1 MKNITQYFEDT
12 VQSNNSITIHS
23 SDDTKKETK
32 YKEDSKQKRSH
43 KKVKLSQTNVK
54 EKLCDIVEKN
64 GDMINKTLST
74 LAKVNNGNSN
84 ETYIKSFSRG
94 LRTNFKRNKFIH
106 QSLDHL
112 DLETNDFNVKNKKR
126 SEKDNLK
133 ICLSNDERYKKE
145 LSKKTNINKNVSI
158 NNTLENKEMIDS
170 IELIDIDSNDK
181 IENIREESNAF
192 QILMSRNKTGQ
203 CISPIKLPQKEEI
216 NIKKSEECKEKLKHS
231 KEKLVALADKK
242 GYSKRKLI
250 EMEEGEK
257 IEQMIQNRIKFFKGE
272 DKKDNS
278 ISTTV
283 LNHKQPAG
291 SLLNYFSKTPG
302 DLIHTNMA
310 NMSTIVVKAD
320 VHMTEN
326 SIKHELYKTNS
337 SNKIQP
343 SKKNKKSEFSQI
355 DDIRIIESENI
366 NILNNKKKL
375 QDEQQH
381 NKHRWS
387 LRIKLQTYEDENAS
401 LGESS
406 DDELFSPSTNKLN
419 IESYEKFKAIKN
431 VDVENLSIKNNSK
444 RGISKQVNECT
455 KSKLISESSK
465 HNDAIHDSKYLKN
478 KLENK
483 KKLIRLNQHE
493 SALIENKNLNNYNN
507 TNIEN
512 ITRNKQNQEDC
523 IIIHDNSLE
532 RKTIDKLAPLFTK
545 RKKPDPNVIAA
556 RRLFLQPD
564 ITDNNNKNANR
575 KVNVYGILPF
585 SLISHVTQSSNLF
598 SNETDI
604 FNIPKEICNDYNPII
619 DVNNFKHLIDLSKKK
634 FKALGKVNKPKIQEV
649 LMDIEKHCSNV
660 KDMWSVIS
668 LIVKEQPNKIILT
681 KTRSKKNKQSEKK
694 EGIEDSFE
702 CCSWTYKYRP
712 KSSQEIVGNE
722 EAVAKLKEWLL
733 GWKAIFTN
741 EDVSSGDEF
750 YSSDSSS
757 SKMIENNQVAVLL
770 GPHGCGKTA
779 SVYAVANEF
788 GYTVLEL
795 NASSRRT
802 GKKLLKELK
811 EATKSH
817 RIKKDEKTSAFC
829 NLASDEIILKE
840 IPQNSLILIED
851 VDIIFE
857 EDEGFISATYQ
868 LATNTK
874 RPIVMTCRDICPH
887 LNKMAPQQ
895 NRIYFKNA
903 DSNRVS
909 ALIELISLA
918 ETGYRLSSN
927 CITELLQSGDMR
939 KAILQLQYLLLS
951 GPPQIIEQT
960 INFKNSFWQNIRHY
974 VYKPAIKVSKKW
986 KKTTNK
992 KVMDDKNILIDVATK
1007 LDNIALLSSL
1017 IDIEDSALNLCQIKT
1032 QPNLSLIE
1040 NTAPYSASTD
1050 MCLDIAEWIGNKIIY
1065 KDQLNDY
1072 DGTQHQN
1079 NIMLKKQLNEGLNLA
1094 LSQTTSLLLDR
1105 QIIATDYLPS
1115 IRTICRAEELRA
1127 NTNNKR
1133 GNRFFHYLH
1142 NLKTPSTLFKPNI
1155 LAAACKIMYDK
1166 VDNDMRI
1173 EKNNTSFI

>member
-1 MKNITQYFEDT
+1 
-12 VQSNNSITIHS
+12 
-23 SDDTKKETK
+23 
-32 YKEDSKQKRSH
+32 
-43 KKVKLSQTNVK
+43 
-54 EKLCDIVEKN
+54 
-64 GDMINKTLST
+64 
-74 LAKVNNGNSN
+74 
-84 ETYIKSFSRG
+84 
-94 LRTNFKRNKFIH
+94 
-106 QSLDHL
+106 
-112 DLETNDFNVKNKKR
+112 
-126 SEKDNLK
+126 
-133 ICLSNDERYKKE
+133 
-145 LSKKTNINKNVSI
+145 
-158 NNTLENKEMIDS
+158 
-170 IELIDIDSNDK
+170 
-181 IENIREESNAF
+181 
-192 QILMSRNKTGQ
+192 
-203 CISPIKLPQKEEI
+203 
-216 NIKKSEECKEKLKHS
+216 
-231 KEKLVALADKK
+231 
-242 GYSKRKLI
+242 
-250 EMEEGEK
+250 
-257 IEQMIQNRIKFFKGE
+257 
-272 DKKDNS
+272 
-278 ISTTV
+278 
-283 LNHKQPAG
+283 
-291 SLLNYFSKTPG
+291 
-302 DLIHTNMA
+302 
-310 NMSTIVVKAD
+310 
-320 VHMTEN
+320 
-326 SIKHELYKTNS
+326 
-337 SNKIQP
+337 
-343 SKKNKKSEFSQI
+343 
-355 DDIRIIESENI
+355 
-366 NILNNKKKL
+366 
-375 QDEQQH
+375 
-381 NKHRWS
+381 
-387 LRIKLQTYEDENAS
+387 
-401 LGESS
+401 
-406 DDELFSPSTNKLN
+406 
-419 IESYEKFKAIKN
+419 
-431 VDVENLSIKNNSK
+431 
-444 RGISKQVNECT
+444 
-455 KSKLISESSK
+455 
-465 HNDAIHDSKYLKN
+465 
-478 KLENK
+478 
-483 KKLIRLNQHE
+483 
-493 SALIENKNLNNYNN
+493 
-507 TNIEN
+507 
-512 ITRNKQNQEDC
+512 
-523 IIIHDNSLE
+523 
-532 RKTIDKLAPLFTK
+532 
-545 RKKPDPNVIAA
+545 
-556 RRLFLQPD
+556 
-564 ITDNNNKNANR
+564 
-575 KVNVYGILPF
+575 
-585 SLISHVTQSSNLF
+585 
-598 SNETDI
+598 
-604 FNIPKEICNDYNPII
+604 
-619 DVNNFKHLIDLSKKK
+619 
-634 FKALGKVNKPKIQEV
+634 
-649 LMDIEKHCSNV
+649 
-660 KDMWSVIS
+660 MWSVIS

-951 GPPQIIEQT
+951 
-960 INFKNSFWQNIRHY
+960 
-974 VYKPAIKVSKKW
+974 
-986 KKTTNK
+986 
-992 KVMDDKNILIDVATK
+992 ATK

-1166 VDNDMRI
+1166 VDND
-1173 EKNNTSFI
+1173 